1 MSSAAIRRMSAV
13 LGTGVLGIFLL
24 SAPVL
29 AGPGNDHQKSSNG
42 STQGASHSNP
52 DGGGVDKPYAA
63 AGQEARSQ
71 GESDWDGNNGCGN
84 DDDRE
89 DDNNGWCGRKP
100 DHEPKVK
107 AAGATDVKKTD
118 VKTPDVKLTPAG
130 SPAQVMG
137 VQVEAAV
144 ATTTA
149 AAAAAPAAA
158 AVAAASDTAAAGR
171 GPEVLGVQVSRGE
184 ALAATGVPVL
194 LLVFAGLAL
203 VFGGAGLRRWAVRQ
217 R

>member
-1 MSSAAIRRMSAV
+1 MSSATIRRMSAV
-13 LGTGVLGIFLL
+13 LGAGVLGMFLL
-24 SAPVL
+24 CAPVL
-29 AGPGNDHQKSSNG
+29 AGPGNGHQKSSNG

-71 GESDWDGNNGCGN
+71 GTSDWDGNNGCGN

-100 DHEPKVK
+100 DHEAAAVK
-107 AAGATDVKKTD
+107 AAGVKADKVKTD
-118 VKTPDVKLTPAG
+118 GKLAAAGVPAA
-130 SPAQVMG
+130 AQVMG
-137 VQVEAAV
+137 VQFEAA

-149 AAAAAPAAA
+149 AVAPAT
-158 AVAAASDTAAAGR
+158 VAAASQTPAGR
-171 GPEVLGVQVSRGE
+171 GTEVLGVQVSRGE

-194 LLVFAGLAL
+194 LLVLAGLAL
-203 VFGGAGLRRWAVRQ
+203 VFGGAGLRRWSRPRPQ